1 MCRER
6 KSLRERVEDK
16 DKRER
21 ERRGT
26 NTERKFDWSEDT
38 VTSNL

>member
-6 KSLRERVEDK
+6 KSLRERERE
-16 DKRER
+16 RER